1 MRRRREDEAPSL
13 TPLER
18 ASVDSA
24 ARARYLIALA
34 DRLAAEWLAA
44 YDREHEGDDGN
55 ARRYPPRAR
64 S

>member
-44 YDREHEGDDGN
+44 YDQEHDQGDDGK
-55 ARRYPPRAR
+55 RRYPPRAR